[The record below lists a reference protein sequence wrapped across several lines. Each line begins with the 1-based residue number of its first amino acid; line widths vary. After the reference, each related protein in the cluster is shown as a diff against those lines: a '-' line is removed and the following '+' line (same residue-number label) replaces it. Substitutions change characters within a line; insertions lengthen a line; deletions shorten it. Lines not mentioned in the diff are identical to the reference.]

1 MNELKPCPFCGCN
14 VVDYDV
20 VVRHPLRMN
29 YESLQKLYN
38 MEKTLLIENS
48 ERLYKTLS
56 RYVGPDC
63 LGVIKHKDLMK
74 QVKGE

>member
-1 MNELKPCPFCGCN
+1 MISNERLRWLID
-14 VVDYDV
+14 DYNGNGATTKCEADLS
-20 VVRHPLRMN
+20 RELLYLR
-29 YESLQKLYN
+29 K
-38 MEKTLLIENS
+38 EKQLLIENS

-74 QVKGE
+74 QVK